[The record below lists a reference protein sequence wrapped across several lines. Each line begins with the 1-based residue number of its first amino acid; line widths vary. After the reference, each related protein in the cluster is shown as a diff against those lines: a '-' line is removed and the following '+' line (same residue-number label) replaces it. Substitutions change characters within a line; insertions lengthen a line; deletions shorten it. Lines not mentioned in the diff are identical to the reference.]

1 MRVKQTI
8 SFYLTFRYILAL
20 GLLSILSLG
29 SYFILKEN
37 IKDQKNSA
45 AIVNISG
52 RQRMLSQRIAL
63 FSLRLLSAGDPLEK
77 ETRAGELREAIS
89 LMEDSH
95 NSLIRSAAFKPRP
108 LGRGKVTPLSVSI
121 LSKPRSLD
129 RGVEGLIKGDVEMNS
144 SRKLSSGMKKIYFLP
159 PFELDKKV
167 RRYLEEAKA
176 LILSLDG
183 AVTIDN
189 PRLHYILEA
198 SRLELLRALDEAVG
212 QYQLES
218 EKRIVSF
225 EALQFLVLGIS
236 LLVII
241 ASGLFIFRPMAGR
254 IAEET
259 LKLKNQSL
267 DLAKSN
273 EQLKKEISERW
284 ELEERLRAAITIN
297 ETLLKTIPF
306 GIDIVDEE
314 GNILYQN
321 EKMEGFF
328 GEGALGKKC
337 YLLYK
342 DDKKQCLN
350 CPLKSEIQFGQTK
363 EIEVDAAMGGKIF
376 LITHTGMFYQGKKA
390 VLEMFEDVTD
400 YKRTQERLAMS
411 ERLAGIGRMAGA
423 IAHEFRNQLGVIR
436 NSAYFLKLKLEA
448 KDEKIKRHLEI
459 LDEQVVETEAV
470 IENILTFSKT
480 KHPELRQVNL
490 KDVILKSLSKLKM
503 PEGIKL
509 SLEVIADDF
518 TVEVDPLQ
526 MGGIFVNIILNAIQ
540 AMDDNGSLL
549 IKVEKINNYATII
562 FTDTGAGIKEEDQK
576 KLFEPFFS
584 TKARGIGLG
593 LATAKLIIE
602 AHHGSI
608 AVKSDYGKGTSVI
621 IKLPL

>member
-37 IKDQKNSA
+37 IKDQKDSA

-63 FSLRLLSAGDPLEK
+63 SSLRLLNAKDFPEK
-77 ETRAGELREAIS
+77 KTHAGELKEAIS

-95 NSLIRSAAFKPRP
+95 NSLI
-108 LGRGKVTPLSVSI
+108 
-121 LSKPRSLD
+121 
-129 RGVEGLIKGDVEMNS
+129 KGAVEMNS
-144 SRKLSSGMKKIYFLP
+144 FRRLSSSMKRIYFLP
-159 PFELDKKV
+159 PLELDKKA

-183 AVTIDN
+183 TMTIDN
-189 PRLHYILEA
+189 PHLHYILEA
-198 SRLELLRALDEAVG
+198 SRLELLRALDEAVQ
-212 QYQLES
+212 QYQRES

-225 EALQFLVLGIS
+225 EVLQFLVLGVS

-241 ASGLFIFRPMAGR
+241 ANGLFIFRPMASR
-254 IAEET
+254 IVEET
-259 LKLKNQSL
+259 LKLENQSL

-273 EQLKKEISERW
+273 AQLKKEISERW

-321 EKMEGFF
+321 EKMERFLGPS
-328 GEGALGKKC
+328 ALGKKC

-342 DDKKQCLN
+342 DDKKQCVN

-390 VLEMFEDVTD
+390 ALEMFEDITD
-400 YKRTQERLAMS
+400 YKKTQEKLALS

-436 NSAYFLKLKLEA
+436 NSAYFIKMKLEA

-459 LDEQVVETEAV
+459 LDEQVVETEA
-470 IENILTFSKT
+470 IIGNILTFSKT
-480 KHPELRQVNL
+480 KHPEFQRINL
-490 KDVILKSLSKLKM
+490 KDLLLKSASKLKI

-509 SLEVIADDF
+509 SLDAAADDLM
-518 TVEVDPLQ
+518 VNADPLQ
-526 MGGIFVNIILNAIQ
+526 MGGIFVNLILNALQ
-540 AMDDNGSLL
+540 AMEEKGSLL
-549 IKVEKINNYATII
+549 IKVEKINSYVTII
-562 FTDTGAGIKEEDQK
+562 FTDTGVGIKEEDQK

-602 AHHGSI
+602 AHQGSI
-608 AVKSDYGKGTSVI
+608 AVKSDYGKGASII

>member
-63 FSLRLLSAGDPLEK
+63 FSLRLINAGDSLEK
-77 ETRAGELREAIS
+77 EACAGELREAIS

-95 NSLIRSAAFKPRP
+95 NSLI
-108 LGRGKVTPLSVSI
+108 
-121 LSKPRSLD
+121 
-129 RGVEGLIKGDVEMNS
+129 KGDVEMNS
-144 SRKLSSGMKKIYFLP
+144 SRISARMKEIYFLP
-159 PFELDKKV
+159 PFELDKKT

-183 AVTIDN
+183 AMTVDN
-189 PRLHYILEA
+189 PRLRYILEA
-198 SRLELLRALDEAVG
+198 SRLELLRALDEAVR
-212 QYQLES
+212 QYQVES

-267 DLAKSN
+267 DLARSN
-273 EQLKKEISERW
+273 AQLKKEISERW
-284 ELEERLRAAITIN
+284 ELEEKLRAAITIN

-321 EKMEGFF
+321 EKMESFF
-328 GEGALGKKC
+328 GEDALGKKC

-363 EIEVDAAMGGKIF
+363 ETEVDAVMGGKIF

-400 YKRTQERLAMS
+400 YKRTQERLALS

-436 NSAYFLKLKLEA
+436 NSAYFLKLKLAA

-480 KHPELRQVNL
+480 KHPEFRQVNL
-490 KDVILKSLSKLKM
+490 KDVILKSLSKLKI

-509 SLEVIADDF
+509 SLEAIADDF
-518 TVEVDPLQ
+518 TVLADPLQ
-526 MGGIFVNIILNAIQ
+526 IGGIFVNIILNAIQ
-540 AMDDNGSLL
+540 AMEDSGSLL

>member
-63 FSLRLLSAGDPLEK
+63 FSLRLLNAKDSPEK
-77 ETRAGELREAIS
+77 KTCAGELKEAIS

-95 NSLIRSAAFKPRP
+95 NSL
-108 LGRGKVTPLSVSI
+108 V
-121 LSKPRSLD
+121 
-129 RGVEGLIKGDVEMNS
+129 KGAVEMNS
-144 SRKLSSGMKKIYFLP
+144 SRKLSSSMKRIYFLP
-159 PFELDKKV
+159 PLELDKKA

-183 AVTIDN
+183 TMTIDN
-189 PRLHYILEA
+189 PHLHYILEA
-198 SRLELLRALDEAVG
+198 SRLELLRALDEAVQ
-212 QYQLES
+212 QYQRES
-218 EKRIVSF
+218 EKRIVSL
-225 EALQFLVLGIS
+225 EALQFLVLGVS

-241 ASGLFIFRPMAGR
+241 ASGLFIFRPMASR
-254 IAEET
+254 IVEET

-273 EQLKKEISERW
+273 AQLKKEISERW
-284 ELEERLRAAITIN
+284 ELEDRLRAAITIN
-297 ETLLKTIPF
+297 ETLLKTIPL

-314 GNILYQN
+314 GNILYLN
-321 EKMEGFF
+321 EKMEAFF
-328 GEGALGKKC
+328 GPCALGKKC

-363 EIEVDAAMGGKIF
+363 EIEVDAVMGARIF

-390 VLEMFEDVTD
+390 VLEMFEDITD
-400 YKRTQERLAMS
+400 YKKTQEKLALS

-436 NSAYFLKLKLEA
+436 NSAYFLKMKLEA

-459 LDEQVVETEAV
+459 LDEQVVETEA
-470 IENILTFSKT
+470 IIGNILTFSKT
-480 KHPELRQVNL
+480 KHPEFQRINL
-490 KDVILKSLSKLKM
+490 KDLLLKSASKLKI

-509 SLEVIADDF
+509 SLDAVADDF
-518 TVEVDPLQ
+518 MVKADPLQ
-526 MGGIFVNIILNAIQ
+526 MGGIFVNVILNALQ
-540 AMDDNGSLL
+540 AMEEKGSLL
-549 IKVEKINNYATII
+549 IKVEKINNYVTII
-562 FTDTGAGIKEEDQK
+562 FTDTGAGIKAEDQK

-593 LATAKLIIE
+593 LATAKLIID

-608 AVKSDYGKGTSVI
+608 AVESDYGKGASVI

>member
-1 MRVKQTI
+1 MLV
-8 SFYLTFRYILAL
+8 LV
-20 GLLSILSLG
+20 LLIILSLG

-37 IKDQKNSA
+37 IRAQKNSA

-63 FSLRLLSAGDPLEK
+63 FSLRLLSAKDTIEK
-77 ETRAGELREAIS
+77 KAYAGELREAIF

-95 NSLIRSAAFKPRP
+95 NSLI
-108 LGRGKVTPLSVSI
+108 
-121 LSKPRSLD
+121 
-129 RGVEGLIKGDVEMNS
+129 KGDAGMNS
-144 SRKLSSGMKKIYFLP
+144 SQRLSSRMKKIYFSS
-159 PFELDKKV
+159 PFELDKKA

-176 LILSLDG
+176 LVLSLDG
-183 AVTIDN
+183 GITIDN
-189 PRLHYILEA
+189 PHLQYILEA
-198 SRLELLRALDEAVG
+198 SHLELLQTLNEAVQ
-212 QYQLES
+212 QYQRES

-225 EALQFLVLGIS
+225 EALQFLVLGVS
-236 LLVII
+236 LLVISS
-241 ASGLFIFRPMAGR
+241 SGLFIFRPMVRR
-254 IAEET
+254 IVEET
-259 LKLKNQSL
+259 LRLENQGV
-267 DLAKSN
+267 DLARSN

-284 ELEERLRAAITIN
+284 ELEDRLRAAITIN
-297 ETLLKTIPF
+297 ETLLKTIPL

-314 GNILYQN
+314 GNILYLN
-321 EKMEGFF
+321 EKMEAFF
-328 GEGALGKKC
+328 GPCALGKKC

-363 EIEVDAAMGGKIF
+363 EIEVDAVMGARIF

-390 VLEMFEDVTD
+390 VLEMFEDITD
-400 YKRTQERLAMS
+400 YKKTQEKLALS

-436 NSAYFLKLKLEA
+436 NSAYFLKMKLDN
-448 KDEKIKRHLEI
+448 KDEKVKRHLEI
-459 LDEQVVETEAV
+459 LDEQVVETEA
-470 IENILTFSKT
+470 IIGNILTFSKT
-480 KHPELRQVNL
+480 KHPEFQRINL
-490 KDVILKSLSKLKM
+490 KDLILKSASKLKI

-509 SLEVIADDF
+509 SLDEITDDF
-518 TVEVDPLQ
+518 MVKADPLQ
-526 MGGIFVNIILNAIQ
+526 MGGIFVNLILNAIQ
-540 AMDDNGSLL
+540 AMEEKGSLL
-549 IKVEKINNYATII
+549 IKVEKINNYVTII
-562 FTDTGAGIKEEDQK
+562 FTDTGAGIKAEDQK

-608 AVKSDYGKGTSVI
+608 AIESDYGKGASVI

>member
-1 MRVKQTI
+1 M
-8 SFYLTFRYILAL
+8 
-20 GLLSILSLG
+20 
-29 SYFILKEN
+29 
-37 IKDQKNSA
+37 
-45 AIVNISG
+45 
-52 RQRMLSQRIAL
+52 
-63 FSLRLLSAGDPLEK
+63 
-77 ETRAGELREAIS
+77 
-89 LMEDSH
+89 
-95 NSLIRSAAFKPRP
+95 
-108 LGRGKVTPLSVSI
+108 
-121 LSKPRSLD
+121 
-129 RGVEGLIKGDVEMNS
+129 
-144 SRKLSSGMKKIYFLP
+144 
-159 PFELDKKV
+159 
-167 RRYLEEAKA
+167 
-176 LILSLDG
+176 SLDG